1 MRISFFLVQKTDCAY
16 NSVNQT
22 FMSMNLP
29 NEKTEDMY
37 MIESRFYTLA
47 LEDPLKVI
55 YEQMRWIGKEPDEL
69 QVLDSAYHKMR
80 EQEFVDFLASVKDY
94 DVDDMKQFK
103 KELVKEFRKEFFP
116 DVSANNGTIS
126 NEKLECIC
134 ARYGLILES
143 QDDTEK
149 RRKIYFIKDMEQ
161 EEGEGARC

>member
-1 MRISFFLVQKTDCAY
+1 
-16 NSVNQT
+16 
-22 FMSMNLP
+22 
-29 NEKTEDMY
+29 
-37 MIESRFYTLA
+37 
-47 LEDPLKVI
+47 
-55 YEQMRWIGKEPDEL
+55 MRWIGKEPDEL